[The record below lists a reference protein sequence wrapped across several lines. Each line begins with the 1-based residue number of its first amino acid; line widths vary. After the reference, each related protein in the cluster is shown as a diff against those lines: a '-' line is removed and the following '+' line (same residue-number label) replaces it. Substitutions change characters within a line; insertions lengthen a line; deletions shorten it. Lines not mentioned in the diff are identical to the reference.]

1 MKTYRVKAVRESEEQ
16 LVFEIFQN
24 LQRKGTIV
32 FEEEQADPNATLP
45 DSKRPKAATPATE
58 EQVQEIID
66 EAELIPYYSE
76 QEAKKILHL

>member
-1 MKTYRVKAVRESEEQ
+1 MKTYRVKTILESEEQ
-16 LVFEIFQN
+16 SVFEILQN
-24 LQRKGTIV
+24 LQLKGTIV
-32 FEEEQADPNATLP
+32 FEEEPIEP
-45 DSKRPKAATPATE
+45 RPKATTPATE

>member
-1 MKTYRVKAVRESEEQ
+1 MKTYRVKAVRDSEEE
-16 LVFEIFQN
+16 LVLEILQN

-32 FEEEQADPNATLP
+32 FEEVQVEPASKAT
-45 DSKRPKAATPATE
+45 TPATE

>member
-16 LVFEIFQN
+16 LVLEILQN

-32 FEEEQADPNATLP
+32 FEEEQVDPNTTRSKAT
-45 DSKRPKAATPATE
+45 TPATE

-66 EAELIPYYSE
+66 EAELMPYYTE
-76 QEAKKILHL
+76 QEAKNILHL

>member
-16 LVFEIFQN
+16 LVLEILQN

-32 FEEEQADPNATLP
+32 FEEEQVNSTS
-45 DSKRPKAATPATE
+45 SKAPTPATE

-66 EAELIPYYSE
+66 EAELIPYYTE

>member
-1 MKTYRVKAVRESEEQ
+1 MKTYRVKAVRETEEN
-16 LVFEIFQN
+16 LVLDILQN

-32 FEEEQADPNATLP
+32 FEEEHFEGKSNR
-45 DSKRPKAATPATE
+45 SKEATPATE

-66 EAELIPYYSE
+66 EAELGPYYSE

>member
-1 MKTYRVKAVRESEEQ
+1 MKTYRVKAVRETEEQ
-16 LVFEIFQN
+16 LVFEILRN
-24 LQRKGTIV
+24 LQQKGTIV
-32 FEEEQADPNATLP
+32 FEEEPIEP
-45 DSKRPKAATPATE
+45 RPKATTPATE

>member
-1 MKTYRVKAVRESEEQ
+1 MKTYRVKAARESDEQ
-16 LVFEIFQN
+16 LVLEVLQN
-24 LQRKGTIV
+24 LQREGTIV
-32 FEEEQADPNATLP
+32 FEEEDAPR
-45 DSKRPKAATPATE
+45 SKAPTPATE

>member
-16 LVFEIFQN
+16 LVLEILQN

-32 FEEEQADPNATLP
+32 FEEEQP
-45 DSKRPKAATPATE
+45 DGKHENTSSKAAAPATE

>member
-16 LVFEIFQN
+16 LVFEILQN

-32 FEEEQADPNATLP
+32 FEEQHMDPG
-45 DSKRPKAATPATE
+45 PKATTPATE

>member
-1 MKTYRVKAVRESEEQ
+1 MKTYRVKAVRESEQQ
-16 LVFEIFQN
+16 LVLEILQN

-32 FEEEQADPNATLP
+32 FEEE
-45 DSKRPKAATPATE
+45 RPGEMHESAGSKAAAPATD

-76 QEAKKILHL
+76 QEAKNILHL

>member
-1 MKTYRVKAVRESEEQ
+1 MKTYRVKAVRESEED
-16 LVFEIFQN
+16 LVFETLQN

-32 FEEEQADPNATLP
+32 FEEEHAEADAT
-45 DSKRPKAATPATE
+45 RPKATTPATE

-66 EAELIPYYSE
+66 EAELIPYYTE

>member
-16 LVFEIFQN
+16 LVLEILQN

-32 FEEEQADPNATLP
+32 FEEEQADKHEST
-45 DSKRPKAATPATE
+45 SSKAATPATE

-66 EAELIPYYSE
+66 EAELIPYYTE

>member
-1 MKTYRVKAVRESEEQ
+1 MKTYRVKAIRESDEQ
-16 LVFEIFQN
+16 LVFDVLQN

-32 FEEEQADPNATLP
+32 FEEEQSDQAR
-45 DSKRPKAATPATE
+45 SKAPTPATE

-66 EAELIPYYSE
+66 EAELMPYYTE

>member
-1 MKTYRVKAVRESEEQ
+1 MKTYRVKTILESEEQ
-16 LVFEIFQN
+16 SVLEILQN
-24 LQRKGTIV
+24 LQLKGTIV
-32 FEEEQADPNATLP
+32 FEEEPIEPRSKAT
-45 DSKRPKAATPATE
+45 TPATE